1 MIYSKRLN
9 DYIPVKIETQTHK
22 FGNNETFTRYL
33 VKDNRIT
40 IGRVDLIDTA
50 NGVEVQYIENY
61 HNQLYSNFGK
71 IADQLEVEHCLKRG
85 LDKFEINSYGSL
97 NSHALHYIRGKR
109 FFADEV
115 PLFCIFRIAAV
126 VGHRNMIGIGKGRL
140 RSCVHVNTYAV
151 GVVCRRNDFRAYQH
165 VVHFDIRPN
174 IRAIFN
180 GNRTKFN

>member
-115 PLFCIFRIAAV
+115 NNKLAKIIA
-126 VGHRNMIGIGKGRL
+126 NTPKGEK
-140 RSCVHVNTYAV
+140 
-151 GVVCRRNDFRAYQH
+151 
-165 VVHFDIRPN
+165 FD
-174 IRAIFN
+174 
-180 GNRTKFN
+180 TKFLGKQKMYMPLDVIKKHLSNIVKNPLLK